1 MEELFV
7 RDMNEGKDCTSGIQ
21 GLGAIQ
27 CGGVG
32 KIGCE
37 RSSRGLIGSCIH
49 HGKERSS
56 SHVAGVLHGRVPV

>member
-27 CGGVG
+27 CRGVG

-37 RSSRGLIGSCIH
+37 RSSRGLIGSRIH
-49 HGKERSS
+49 HGKE
-56 SHVAGVLHGRVPV
+56 